1 MYAAFLAFPL
11 RLPSIAGRGRRE
23 LLTHPVWLLA
33 RRTPNPKIA
42 MGCASSTPVVIADP
56 AKPEEL
62 KPIAAEEAPVLRSA
76 PPTANVIVPP
86 AEVVAT
92 EEEKPV
98 AKPSTDVVAA
108 APAPVAAGVLAD
120 ARSAGLDTSKAVPA
134 WLANLDLPA
143 PTAAALRAA
152 AEPVA
157 EVVPEVVAPA
167 LAPAVAPAP
176 EVAPAPAISAEA
188 LASYKEAFSVFDKD
202 GSGTVST
209 SELGEMMSALGQ
221 NLSAE
226 ELDAIVV
233 EVDANRSGEIDF
245 DEFCACMQKAKEG
258 GATTPKL
265 AVIVEESSLL
275 SGLRS
280 FLGRLL
286 YGAPMEESAAAGA
299 AAEAA
304 AAAAAKAAADRQ
316 LAANLA
322 ANLDAERVY
331 KTQEAAATEA
341 AAAEAAA
348 AAVKAAAAETRK
360 NRYKL
365 VRCKCCT
372 FSHFALCD
380 ACPRCHD
387 AAPRG

>member
-1 MYAAFLAFPL
+1 MPHFEAGRAIDVQSTQCAFLC
-11 RLPSIAGRGRRE
+11 RCHCVDAGRGRRE
-23 LLTHPVWLLA
+23 LLTHPVWFLA
-33 RRTPNPKIA
+33 RRTPNPKLA

-56 AKPEEL
+56 VKPEEL
-62 KPIAAEEAPVLRSA
+62 KPIAAEEAPVLKSA
-76 PPTANVIVPP
+76 PPTANVVVPQT
-86 AEVVAT
+86 EVVAT
-92 EEEKPV
+92 VEEKPL
-98 AKPSTDVVAA
+98 AKPLTDVMAA
-108 APAPVAAGVLAD
+108 APVPVAAGVLAD

-152 AEPVA
+152 AAEPVA

-167 LAPAVAPAP
+167 PAPAGVP
-176 EVAPAPAISAEA
+176 PAPAISAET
-188 LASYKEAFSVFDKD
+188 LAAYHEAFSVFDKD

-221 NLSAE
+221 NLSTE
-226 ELDAIVV
+226 ELNAIVV
-233 EVDANRSGEIDF
+233 EVDADGSGEVDF

-265 AVIVEESSLL
+265 AAIVEERGLL

-280 FLGRLL
+280 FFGRLL
-286 YGAPMEESAAAGA
+286 FGTTMEESA

-304 AAAAAKAAADRQ
+304 AATEIMAAAQ
-316 LAANLA
+316 
-322 ANLDAERVY
+322 
-331 KTQEAAATEA
+331 
-341 AAAEAAA
+341 
-348 AAVKAAAAETRK
+348 KAAAAETRK
-360 NRYKL
+360 NCYKL

-372 FSHFALCD
+372 FSHYALCD

-387 AAPRG
+387 ACNDAAPLVHAAIE

>member
-1 MYAAFLAFPL
+1 
-11 RLPSIAGRGRRE
+11 
-23 LLTHPVWLLA
+23 
-33 RRTPNPKIA
+33 
-42 MGCASSTPVVIADP
+42 MGCASSTPIVIADP

-62 KPIAAEEAPVLRSA
+62 KPIAAEEVPVLKSA
-76 PPTANVIVPP
+76 PLSTEEVVPP

-98 AKPSTDVVAA
+98 AKPST
-108 APAPVAAGVLAD
+108 
-120 ARSAGLDTSKAVPA
+120 AVMV
-134 WLANLDLPA
+134 
-143 PTAAALRAA
+143 

-157 EVVPEVVAPA
+157 AVVEPAAEVVAPEVVAPEV
-167 LAPAVAPAP
+167 VAAEVVAP
-176 EVAPAPAISAEA
+176 EVVAAEVVEPAAKVVAPEPPALAISEEV
-188 LASYKEAFSVFDKD
+188 LASYKNVFDKD
-202 GSGTVST
+202 GSGAVSV
-209 SELGEMMSALGQ
+209 SKLGEIMSAFGRIM
-221 NLSAE
+221 SAE
-226 ELDAIVV
+226 ELDAMVK
-233 EVDANRSGEIDF
+233 EVDADGSGKIGF
-245 DEFCACMQKAKEG
+245 DEFCTCMQKAKEG
-258 GATTPKL
+258 GATAPKL
-265 AVIVEESSLL
+265 AAIIEENGLL
-275 SGLRS
+275 AGIRE
-280 FLGRLL
+280 FFGRFFDRDPS
-286 YGAPMEESAAAGA
+286 AEETAAAV
-299 AAEAA
+299 
-304 AAAAAKAAADRQ
+304 AAAKAAADRQ

>member
-1 MYAAFLAFPL
+1 
-11 RLPSIAGRGRRE
+11 
-23 LLTHPVWLLA
+23 
-33 RRTPNPKIA
+33 
-42 MGCASSTPVVIADP
+42 MGCASSTPIVMADP

-62 KPIAAEEAPVLRSA
+62 KLIAAEEAPVLKSA
-76 PPTANVIVPP
+76 PLSTVEVVPP

-98 AKPSTDVVAA
+98 AKPST
-108 APAPVAAGVLAD
+108 
-120 ARSAGLDTSKAVPA
+120 AVMV
-134 WLANLDLPA
+134 
-143 PTAAALRAA
+143 

-157 EVVPEVVAPA
+157 AVVEPAAEVVAPEAIAPTPVPEPPA
-167 LAPAVAPAP
+167 LAISE
-176 EVAPAPAISAEA
+176 EV
-188 LASYKEAFSVFDKD
+188 LASYKNVFDKD
-202 GSGTVST
+202 GSGVVSV
-209 SELGEMMSALGQ
+209 SKLGEIMSAFGQ
-221 NLSAE
+221 IMSAE
-226 ELDAIVV
+226 ELDAMVK
-233 EVDANRSGEIDF
+233 EVDADGSGKIGF
-245 DEFCACMQKAKEG
+245 DEFCTCMQKAKEG
-258 GATTPKL
+258 GATAPKL
-265 AVIVEESSLL
+265 AAIIEENGLL
-275 SGLRS
+275 AGIRE
-280 FLGRLL
+280 FFGRFFDRDPS
-286 YGAPMEESAAAGA
+286 AEETAAAV
-299 AAEAA
+299 
-304 AAAAAKAAADRQ
+304 AAAKAAADRQ

-348 AAVKAAAAETRK
+348 AAVKAAAEAAAAAEIMATELMAAAQKAAAAETRK

>member
-1 MYAAFLAFPL
+1 
-11 RLPSIAGRGRRE
+11 
-23 LLTHPVWLLA
+23 
-33 RRTPNPKIA
+33 

-62 KPIAAEEAPVLRSA
+62 KPIAAEEAPVLKAAPSIADVVA
-76 PPTANVIVPP
+76 PPT
-86 AEVVAT
+86 EVVAT

-98 AKPSTDVVAA
+98 AKPSTEVVAA
-108 APAPVAAGVLAD
+108 AAAP
-120 ARSAGLDTSKAVPA
+120 
-134 WLANLDLPA
+134 
-143 PTAAALRAA
+143 AAA
-152 AEPVA
+152 VA
-157 EVVPEVVAPA
+157 PEVVAPA
-167 LAPAVAPAP
+167 AEVVAPEVIAP
-176 EVAPAPAISAEA
+176 EVIAPEVVPPEVVAPAPAAAPPAPAISDEV

-286 YGAPMEESAAAGA
+286 FGAPMEESAAAEA
-299 AAEAA
+299 AAAA

-348 AAVKAAAAETRK
+348 AVKAAAEAAAAAEIMATELMAAAQKAAAAETRK